1 MRLIITESQL
11 KKIIAEQKV
20 LDFQDYFDELVE
32 KKAKLKM
39 DTSIPE
45 INLGKGITPVG
56 DFMSKIKNSPFKITS
71 FYITNEGYHFPI
83 FPASFTLEGEGKSIT
98 LSAEPF
104 NNVNGVTMLKL
115 TKSLGGDRKEIP
127 KEI

>member
-1 MRLIITESQL
+1 MKIVITESQL

-20 LDFQDYFDELVE
+20 LSFQDYFDELVE
-32 KKAKLKM
+32 KKTKLKM

-45 INLGKGITPVG
+45 INLGKGIIPVG

-71 FYITNEGYHFPI
+71 FYVNSEGFNFPVV
-83 FPASFTLEGEGKSIT
+83 PASFTLEGEGKSIT

-115 TKSLGGDRKEIP
+115 TKSLGGKEKQTP

>member
-1 MRLIITESQL
+1 MKIVITESQF

-20 LDFQDYFDELVE
+20 SSFQDYFD
-32 KKAKLKM
+32 KLKKKNIPM
-39 DTSIPE
+39 DVDIPD
-45 INLGKGITPVG
+45 INLGKGIIPVG